1 MQSNNLKIL
10 MISYGRG
17 ALYENKAGVLDR
29 HIEYA
34 SYFESLEILYL
45 TKKKLNNLNFGK
57 LKITPVFGF
66 SYLICLFKAL
76 FKNFKN
82 YQIVTTQDPFITGI
96 LGLYYK
102 KKFGIKLHVQNH
114 SNFIDNRFWINEN
127 KIRNTLL
134 NFLAKKKVL
143 PNADRL
149 RVVNSF
155 EKQVYIQNL
164 SIPENKID
172 IAPIDVNSIFYSD
185 VSENEILNFIEK
197 YSIDRNKIILG
208 WAGRFVRLKRLDYL
222 FELVASLKNTI
233 DAQLVLAGDFNNSD
247 FDLELLEKKYSLK
260 PIYTGQLEPNEL
272 VKFYH
277 TLNVF
282 VLTSEYEGY
291 GLVLKEAL
299 VTGCPVLVSNNSMG
313 PKDIIKQ
320 DSNGYLFS
328 NYLEFEEKINHILNN
343 KLVKNKNRS
352 TQEIIIES
360 IKKTLWKI
368 FFLFLEPD
376 QK

>member
-1 MQSNNLKIL
+1 MQSNKINVL

-29 HIEYA
+29 HKEY
-34 SYFESLEILYL
+34 SNHFESLKILYL
-45 TKKKLNNLNFGK
+45 TKSKLENLNFGK
-57 LKITPVFGF
+57 LKVTPVFGY
-66 SYLICLFKAL
+66 SYLICLFKSL
-76 FKNFKN
+76 FKNYRG

-102 KKFGIKLHVQNH
+102 KRFGIKLHVQNH
-114 SNFIDNRFWINEN
+114 SNFIDNRYWINEN

-134 NFLAKKKVL
+134 NFIAKKKVL
-143 PNADRL
+143 PSANRL

-155 EKQVYIQNL
+155 EKQVYIRNL
-164 SIPENKID
+164 NIPENKID
-172 IAPIDVNSIFYSD
+172 IAPIAVNSIFYSD
-185 VSENEILNFIEK
+185 VSENEISNFIEK

-233 DAQLVLAGDFNNSD
+233 DTQLVLAGDYNNSD
-247 FDLELLEKKYSLK
+247 FDLEFLEKKYSLK
-260 PIYTGQLEPNEL
+260 PIYTGQLRPEDL
-272 VKFYH
+272 LKLYK
-277 TLNVF
+277 TINVF
-282 VLTSEYEGY
+282 ILTSEYEGY
-291 GLVLKEAL
+291 GVVLKEAL
-299 VTGCPVLVSNNSMG
+299 VTGCPVLVSDNSMG

-328 NYLEFEEKINHILNN
+328 NYFEFQEKINHILNN
-343 KLVKNKNRS
+343 KVSKNKNRP

-360 IKKTLWKI
+360 IKNTL
-368 FFLFLEPD
+368 
-376 QK
+376 